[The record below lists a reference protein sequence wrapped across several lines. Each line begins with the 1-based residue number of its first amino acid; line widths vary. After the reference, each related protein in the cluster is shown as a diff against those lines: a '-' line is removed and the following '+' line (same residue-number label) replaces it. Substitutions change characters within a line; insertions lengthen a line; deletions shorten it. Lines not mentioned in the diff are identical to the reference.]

1 MSKTIEVSEALK
13 ILKDK
18 IRFIRRA
25 HNGEYIFKCP
35 FCGDNDHPYHGHL
48 YINHES
54 GVFNCYRCDMGGNLN
69 RILYL
74 FEGNK
79 FKVPSKYVFDVKKI
93 KQEGLSY
100 SNDDFEK
107 YLKMMEIQ
115 IQYTASFD
123 ILNTIEKNPIMLAKH
138 KIFSD
143 RTIRDN
149 NALYLFN
156 YTNTKQHL
164 MTYYSEHY
172 MNKLLECEALP
183 QSKSIN
189 DFVQSYILKRC
200 TSMLFFGHNKT
211 LNVFKN
217 DSKDM
222 KYFKIKKNILYG
234 ENIFWDFFFI
244 INQNKYRNSLNE
256 IYKEK
261 VLNVYFAEGIF
272 DAINLYLYNP
282 KYATGVEPD
291 IIVSTGSKVSYASAL
306 YFIRDTFFKPVVSHL
321 FLDPEIRY
329 KEFIKK
335 YRLLRK
341 VYHNAIAY
349 QNGDFDYGDLQ
360 QSDLSKIK
368 ICENMG

>member
-1 MSKTIEVSEALK
+1 
-13 ILKDK
+13 
-18 IRFIRRA
+18 
-25 HNGEYIFKCP
+25 
-35 FCGDNDHPYHGHL
+35 
-48 YINHES
+48 
-54 GVFNCYRCDMGGNLN
+54 
-69 RILYL
+69 
-74 FEGNK
+74 
-79 FKVPSKYVFDVKKI
+79 
-93 KQEGLSY
+93 
-100 SNDDFEK
+100 
-107 YLKMMEIQ
+107 
-115 IQYTASFD
+115 
-123 ILNTIEKNPIMLAKH
+123 
-138 KIFSD
+138 
-143 RTIRDN
+143 
-149 NALYLFN
+149 
-156 YTNTKQHL
+156 
-164 MTYYSEHY
+164 
-172 MNKLLECEALP
+172 
-183 QSKSIN
+183 
-189 DFVQSYILKRC
+189 
-200 TSMLFFGHNKT
+200 MLFFGHNKT